1 MNLYALLR
9 SRFPAD
15 PAAQFLEPAAG
26 AAQSYAD
33 LDLATARI
41 SAELAAR
48 GVAAGDRVALQVEKS
63 PEALFCYLA
72 CLRRGAVFV
81 PLNPAY
87 TDAETAFLL
96 RDAAP
101 RLYVCDPARSAALEP
116 ASRAAGAAGL
126 ATLDAQ
132 GGGSLSGWREREPLA
147 GIAACEPSDT
157 AAILYTSGTT
167 GRPKGA
173 MLTHRNL
180 AANGEALVSLWRFT
194 REDVL
199 LHALPIFHAH
209 GLFVALHCALL
220 AGCRVLFLPRFEAER
235 VAELLPRAT
244 VFMGVPTHYVRLL
257 GVPGFGRETCRNAR
271 LFVSGSAPLPA
282 STHREFE
289 ARTGHAILERYG
301 MTETLMIT
309 SNSWEARIPGS
320 VGWALPGV
328 ELRVVDA
335 AGSSLPP
342 GETGALEVR
351 GPSVFAGYW
360 RLPEKTREDLLPDG
374 FFRTG
379 DLARIAQDGC
389 VTLVGRARDL
399 VISGGLNVYPA
410 EVEQALDALPGV
422 AESAVIGVAHPDLG
436 EGVAAVVA
444 LDGSRPL
451 DEAAIRAGLGAGL
464 ARFKHPKRV
473 FFVDAL
479 PRNAMGKVE
488 KAALRERFR
497 DAFEPAANVREWGA
511 PAKEPR

>member
-1 MNLYALLR
+1 MNLYALFR

-15 PAAQFLEPAAG
+15 PAATFLEREDGPPLT
-26 AAQSYAD
+26 YAE
-33 LDLATARI
+33 LDAATARMA
-41 SAELAAR
+41 AELAAR
-48 GVAAGDRVALQVEKS
+48 GVARGDRVAVQVEKS
-63 PEALFCYLA
+63 AEAVLVYLA
-72 CLRRGAVFV
+72 CLRRGAIFV

-87 TDAETAFLL
+87 TDAETAYLL
-96 RDAAP
+96 SDAEP
-101 RLYVCDPARSAALEP
+101 RLFVCDPARQP
-116 ASRAAGAAGL
+116 AQGPDV
-126 ATLDAQ
+126 ATLDAA
-132 GGGSLSGWREREPLA
+132 GRGSLDAWRERAPDAAIAESA
-147 GIAACEPSDT
+147 GSDV

-180 AANGEALVSLWRFT
+180 AANAEALVALWRFE
-194 REDVL
+194 RGDAL

-220 AGCRVLFLPRFEAER
+220 AGCRVIFLARFDAAR
-235 VAELLPRAT
+235 VAALLPRAT
-244 VFMGVPTHYVRLL
+244 VFMGVPTHYARLL
-257 GVPGFGRETCRNAR
+257 GLADFGREACRGMR
-271 LFVSGSAPLPA
+271 LFVSGSAPLTA
-282 STHREFE
+282 AAHREFAE
-289 ARTGHAILERYG
+289 RTGHAILERYG
-301 MTETLMIT
+301 MTETVMIT
-309 SNSWEARIPGS
+309 SNTWEDRHPGK
-320 VGWALPGV
+320 VGWPLPGV
-328 ELRVVDA
+328 ELRVVDDA
-335 AGSSLPP
+335 RRALPS

-379 DLARIAQDGC
+379 DLACIDANGC

-436 EGVAAVVA
+436 EAVTAVVA
-444 LDGSRPL
+444 PDGSRAL
-451 DEAAIRAGLGAGL
+451 DESAIRAALGDRL

-479 PRNAMGKVE
+479 PRNAMGKVQ
-488 KAALRERFR
+488 KAQLRERFGDVYAPR
-497 DAFEPAANVREWGA
+497 AGVRE
-511 PAKEPR
+511 

>member
-1 MNLYALLR
+1 MNLYDLFR
-9 SRFPAD
+9 SRFPDD
-15 PAAQFLEPAAG
+15 PHALFLERPDGPPLA
-26 AAQSYAD
+26 YAE
-33 LDLATARI
+33 LDAATARMA
-41 SAELAAR
+41 AELAAR
-48 GVAAGDRVALQVEKS
+48 GVAPGDRVAVQVEKS
-63 PEALFCYLA
+63 PEALLLYLA
-72 CLRRGAVFV
+72 CLRRGAIFV

-101 RLYVCDPARSAALEP
+101 RLFVCDPARQDAHGPSVREAEVAEV
-116 ASRAAGAAGL
+116 
-126 ATLDAQ
+126 ATLDAA
-132 GGGSLSGWREREPLA
+132 GRGSLDAWRTRAPDASVAASSG
-147 GIAACEPSDT
+147 SDV

-173 MLTHRNL
+173 MLTHANL
-180 AANGEALVSLWRFT
+180 AANAEALALLWRFE
-194 REDVL
+194 RGDAL

-220 AGCRVLFLPRFEAER
+220 AGCKVLFLARFDAER
-235 VAELLPRAT
+235 VAALLPRAT
-244 VFMGVPTHYVRLL
+244 VFMGVPTHYARLL
-257 GVPGFGRETCRNAR
+257 ALPGFGRDACRGMR
-271 LFVSGSAPLPA
+271 LFVSGSAPLTA
-282 STHREFE
+282 AAHREFE
-289 ARTGHAILERYG
+289 ARTGCAILERYG

-309 SNSWEARIPGS
+309 SNTWEDRVAGR
-320 VGWALPGV
+320 VGWPLPGV
-328 ELRVVDA
+328 ELRVVDDA
-335 AGSSLPP
+335 RRAVPA

-379 DLARIAQDGC
+379 DLACIDAAGC

-410 EVEQALDALPGV
+410 EVEEALDALPGV

-436 EGVAAVVA
+436 EAVTAVVA
-444 LDGSRPL
+444 PDGSRAL
-451 DEAAIRAGLGAGL
+451 DEAAIRAALGDRL

-479 PRNAMGKVE
+479 PRNAMGKVQ
-488 KAALRERFR
+488 KAQLRERFGDVYAPR
-497 DAFEPAANVREWGA
+497 AGVRE
-511 PAKEPR
+511 

>member
-1 MNLYALLR
+1 MNLYALFR
-9 SRFPAD
+9 SRFPED
-15 PAAQFLEPAAG
+15 PAALFLEPLRG
-26 AAQSYAD
+26 AALSFAA
-33 LDLATARI
+33 LDSETARL

-48 GVAAGDRVALQVEKS
+48 GVGAGDRVALQVQKS
-63 PEALFCYLA
+63 PAALLCYLA
-72 CLRRGAVFV
+72 CLRRGAIYV

-101 RLYVCDPARSAALEP
+101 RLYVCDPARQAAQESAARE
-116 ASRAAGAAGL
+116 AGVAEI
-126 ATLDAQ
+126 ATLDAE
-132 GGGSLSGWREREPLA
+132 GGGSLARWRERAPDP
-147 GIAACEPSDT
+147 GVAASRPSDV

-180 AANGEALVSLWRFT
+180 AANAQALVSLWRFT
-194 REDVL
+194 QGDVL

-220 AGCRVLFLPRFEAER
+220 AGCRVLLLPHFDAER
-235 VAELLPRAT
+235 VAALLPRAS
-244 VFMGVPTHYVRLL
+244 VFMGVPTHYTRLL
-257 GVPGFGRETCRNAR
+257 ALPGFGRESCRGMR
-271 LFVSGSAPLPA
+271 LFVSGSAPLSA
-282 STHREFE
+282 ATHREFSE
-289 ARTGHAILERYG
+289 RTGHAILERYG
-301 MTETLMIT
+301 MTEALMIT
-309 SNSWEARIPGS
+309 SNRFSERVPGS

-328 ELRVVDA
+328 ELRVLDA
-335 AGSSLPP
+335 AGRPLPA
-342 GETGALEVR
+342 GETGALEIR

-360 RLPEKTREDLLPDG
+360 GLPEKTREDLLQDG

-379 DLARIAQDGC
+379 DLACITADGC

-410 EVEQALDALPGV
+410 EVEAALDALPGV
-422 AESAVIGVAHPDLG
+422 AESAVIGVAHPDFG
-436 EGVAAVVA
+436 EGVTAVIA

-451 DEAAIRAGLGAGL
+451 DEAAVRAGLEQRL

-473 FFVDAL
+473 FFVESL
-479 PRNAMGKVE
+479 PRNAMGKVQ

-497 DAFEPAANVREWGA
+497 DAYAGAADVRE
-511 PAKEPR
+511 